1 MEPMRVV
8 WAGLVVIVQPP
19 AAPAPWAGPSPD
31 HDLVLHQV
39 SAWLC
44 GLREGAQVAPLP
56 PPLPAASLQPR
67 RDEPAAGADDP
78 LPGFYL

>member
-19 AAPAPWAGPSPD
+19 AAPAPWAGPSAD
-31 HDLVLHQV
+31 HDLVLRQV

-44 GLREGAQVAPLP
+44 GLRQGAQVAPLP
-56 PPLPAASLQPR
+56 PSLPAAPPPPGG
-67 RDEPAAGADDP
+67 DEPAAGADP